1 MVGGMPRI
9 GGATAILLALVAG
22 LLAGIGAAAT
32 GAAWVDGAVSV
43 VEPVGALWLR
53 ALQMTIV
60 PLVVALLITGV
71 TMAAATA
78 KAGRLAARAI
88 ATFITILWSSSLTAA
103 LVMPLLFDLVPL
115 PRESAAA
122 LRAALAG
129 TRPLGESPGIGD
141 FVLGIIPTNP
151 VAAAAESNILGVI
164 VFTLVFAFAITR
176 LPERPRATLTD
187 LFKAIGDAMLVVIGW
202 VLALAPIG
210 VAALAFVVGAR
221 AGAGAFGA
229 LLHYILTV
237 SAVGVVITLAA
248 YAVAVVGG
256 RVPLSAFA
264 RAAVQAQAVAVSTQ
278 SSLASL
284 PAMLGGA
291 ARLGVPPA
299 TADIVLPLAIAL
311 FRATGPAMNL
321 AVALYIAHWFGIDL
335 GPAEIALG
343 IAAAAITTMGAVSLP
358 GSVSFFTSIAP
369 IALAIGAPI
378 EPLALLIAVETIPD
392 IVRTVGNVTMDIAV
406 TATVAARSGGLGET
420 IDETAQARHH

>member
-1 MVGGMPRI
+1 MPRI

>member
-284 PAMLGGA
+284 PAMLGGV

>member
-1 MVGGMPRI
+1 MPRI

-22 LLAGIGAAAT
+22 LLAGIGAATTA
-32 GAAWVDGAVSV
+32 GAWVDGTIAAI
-43 VEPVGALWLR
+43 EPVGALWLR

-60 PLVVALLITGV
+60 PLVVALLVTGV
-71 TMAAATA
+71 TMAAAAA

-88 ATFITILWSSSLTAA
+88 ATFIAILWSSSLTAA

-115 PRESAAA
+115 PGESAAA

-176 LPERPRATLTD
+176 LPERPRTTLTD

-248 YAVAVVGG
+248 YAVAVIGG

-264 RAAVQAQAVAVSTQ
+264 CAAVPAQAVAVSTQ

-284 PAMLGGA
+284 PAMLGGV
-291 ARLGVPPA
+291 ARLGVAPA
-299 TADIVLPLAIAL
+299 TADIVLPLAVAL

-321 AVALYIAHWFGIDL
+321 AVALYIAHWFGVDL
-335 GPAEIALG
+335 GPADIALG
-343 IAAAAITTMGAVSLP
+343 IAAAAVTTMGAVSLP

-406 TATVAARSGGLGET
+406 TATVAAGSGGLGET
-420 IDETAQARHH
+420 IDETAQARQH